1 MRPAKDP
8 TPKPDL
14 APALRQALVAVLKR
28 AAPSATTPGPA
39 TPALTRAQK
48 RPIRQPD
55 LRAAPPRLTPKT
67 TVSKTVKT
75 GVTVKPASTK
85 KPANP
90 TGTKAPHSK
99 GQPPIKTLQDLQ
111 TVKLAIET
119 RARLAAERE
128 AARAALDAKTR
139 AEKELFSRAVG
150 PVKALPPRHR
160 PGHRAELPP
169 VQAPPIAVQ
178 HLLDELAVMREA
190 ISDGFDAET
199 LLDTDDALSFRR
211 PGMGP
216 DVTRKLRRGG
226 WSIQG
231 QIDLH
236 GLRREDAREALSHF
250 IRDAT
255 KVGWRCVRVVHGK
268 GLGSP
273 GKTPVLKGKVQSWLI
288 QKQEVLAFV
297 QARPAHGGAG
307 ALVVLL
313 AQS

>member
-1 MRPAKDP
+1 MRPTRDP
-8 TPKPDL
+8 TLKPDL
-14 APALRQALVAVLKR
+14 APALRQALEAVLR
-28 AAPSATTPGPA
+28 RAPPAANPPAPAAPAV
-39 TPALTRAQK
+39 TRAQK

-55 LRAAPPRLTPKT
+55 LRIAPPRATPKAKVAKIT
-67 TVSKTVKT
+67 QT
-75 GVTVKPASTK
+75 GGLAKPATTK
-85 KPANP
+85 KTARPVN
-90 TGTKAPHSK
+90 TKTPQRKS
-99 GQPPIKTLQDLQ
+99 QPPIKTLQDLLA
-111 TVKLAIET
+111 VKFAIET
-119 RARLAAERE
+119 RAKLAAERE
-128 AARAALDAKTR
+128 AARAVLEAKTR

-150 PVKALPPRHR
+150 PVKALPPKHR
-160 PGHRAELPP
+160 PGHRAMLPS

-178 HLLDELAVMREA
+178 HQLDELAVMREA
-190 ISDGFDAET
+190 ISDEFDAET

-231 QIDLH
+231 QLDLH

-273 GKTPVLKGKVQSWLI
+273 GKTPILKGKVQSWLV

-307 ALVVLL
+307 ALLVLL